1 MGGMGRGG
9 GVGARSMGNLHK
21 LYICVSGL
29 LLRFEVAGT
38 NVSIAGTEDGGRT
51 AIFARTAKWEGG
63 ASRMHFGP
71 FLGNLA
77 FCFSSF
83 K

>member
-1 MGGMGRGG
+1 MPTMGGMGKGGG

-21 LYICVSGL
+21 LYTCVSGL

-51 AIFARTAKWEGG
+51 TIFACSAKWEGG
-63 ASRMHFGP
+63 APSPWGVFPRK
-71 FLGNLA
+71 
-77 FCFSSF
+77 C
-83 K
+83 